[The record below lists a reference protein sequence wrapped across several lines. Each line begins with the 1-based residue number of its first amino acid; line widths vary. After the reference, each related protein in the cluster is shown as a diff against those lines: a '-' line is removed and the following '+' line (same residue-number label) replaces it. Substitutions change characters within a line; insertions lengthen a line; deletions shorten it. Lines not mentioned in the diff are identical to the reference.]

1 MHIVERTPEVLTRTN
16 QAFDTNPFFEP
27 LSDAQRDQVISKAGT
42 IEAYSDGEYIL
53 RTGDPADFLFVIISG
68 QVAVVVGEGEDQIE
82 VSRLESSQMVGEMA
96 VILNEKRS
104 ASAVAKGETMI
115 LKLGRDVFRKVLS
128 AVPEA
133 GMSMMRM
140 LAERL
145 KKSSRPPVHREF
157 RSDGQIPPVEV
168 LRLIPMAFMQ
178 RHRVVPVKKQENKI
192 LIGYCERMDD
202 SLLASVSHLLPSMKI
217 EPVSIDG
224 EYFQKIMQNYAGDAA
239 VATAAKA
246 AGENV
251 EAGSGTKNID
261 ELLKRLVEEGGSDLH
276 LSAGQVP
283 RWRIDGRIRSLTGL
297 LKLHSEEVFNLLK
310 PIMRPDSIE
319 EFNKTGDED
328 FAYAMD
334 KHSRFR
340 INILRDQE
348 GVSAVFRHIPN
359 TIFTLEELG
368 MPNVLRTWAEAPKGL
383 VLVTGPTGSGKSTT
397 LAAMVDHINR
407 TSECHILTIE
417 DPIEFVHKSRK
428 ALVNQR
434 EVGVHTASFARG
446 LKAALREDPDVV
458 LVGEMRD
465 LETIS
470 MALETANTGHLVL
483 ATLHTSTAIGT
494 VSRIVDQFPAESQ
507 EQIRSGLADNLLG
520 VCCQTL
526 CSKVGGGRVPAL
538 EIMVM
543 DYAMSN
549 MIREGRTHMLL
560 TAMTT
565 GQNKG
570 NRLLN
575 DDLMKLVQAGK
586 ISKEE
591 ALSNTVDK
599 SDMSRR
605 LGLTKEGA

>member
-1 MHIVERTPEVLTRTN
+1 MRVMERTPEVIDEAN
-16 QAFDTNPFFEP
+16 KAFDTNPFFEP
-27 LSDAQRDQVISKAGT
+27 LSDAQRDQVISKAGI
-42 IEAYSDGEYIL
+42 IESYEDGEFIL
-53 RTGDPADFLFVIISG
+53 KTGDPADFLFVIISG
-68 QVAVVVGEGEDQIE
+68 QVAVVVGEDEEQMEIT
-82 VSRLESSQMVGEMA
+82 RLERSQMVGEMA
-96 VILNEKRS
+96 VILNEKRT
-104 ASAVAKGETMI
+104 ASCVARGPVMI
-115 LKLGRDVFRKVLS
+115 LKLAREVFRKVMG

-133 GMSMMRM
+133 AMSMIRM

-145 KKSSRPPVHREF
+145 KVTSRPPAHREF
-157 RSDGQIPPVEV
+157 RADAPIPPVEI
-168 LRLIPMAFMQ
+168 LRLIPIAFMQ

-192 LIGYCERMDD
+192 LLGYCERMDD

-217 EPVSIDG
+217 EPVSIEND
-224 EYFQKIMQNYAGDAA
+224 YFQKIMKNYAGEEAI
-239 VATAAKA
+239 ATQP
-246 AGENV
+246 ER
-251 EAGSGTKNID
+251 GSGVKHID
-261 ELLKRLVEEGGSDLH
+261 DLLKRLVEEGGSDLH

-283 RWRIDGRIRSLTGL
+283 RWRIDGRIRPIAGF
-297 LKLHSEEVFNLLK
+297 LKLATEEVFELLM
-310 PIMRPDSIE
+310 PIMRPDSID
-319 EFNKTGDED
+319 EFKRSGDED

-340 INILRDQE
+340 INLLRDHH

-368 MPNVLRTWAEAPKGL
+368 MPQILRTWAESPKGL
-383 VLVTGPTGSGKSTT
+383 ILVTGPTGSGKSTT

-407 TSECHILTIE
+407 NKECHILTIE
-417 DPIEFVHKSRK
+417 DPIEFVHQSRK

-434 EVGVHTASFARG
+434 EVGVHTASFSRA

-483 ATLHTSTAIGT
+483 ATLHTSTAIST
-494 VSRIVDQFPAESQ
+494 VNRIVDQFPAEAQ
-507 EQIRSGLADNLLG
+507 EQIRTGLADNLLG

-526 CSKVGGGRVPAL
+526 CKKIGGGRVPAL
-538 EIMVM
+538 EILVM

-549 MIREGRTHMLL
+549 MVREGRTHMLL

-565 GQNKG
+565 GQSRG

-575 DDLMKLVQAGK
+575 DDLQKLVQSGK

-591 ALSNTVDK
+591 AMSNAIDVRDLARK
-599 SDMSRR
+599 
-605 LGLTKEGA
+605 LGISKE